1 MLATHSAYITKHYE
15 AQDLQDAV
23 KEITSKVLQLT
34 ADHQAQVSLILSTDP
49 SHTINPKPHFP
60 LQFRSLGAT
69 IHFKDSTFQKTN
81 ISNTYSI
88 TLDINFSDPYEF

>member
-23 KEITSKVLQLT
+23 TALTSKALHLT
-34 ADHQAQVSLILSTDP
+34 ADHQAQVSLTLSTDP
-49 SHTINPKPHFP
+49 SHNINPKSHFP

-69 IHFKDSTFQKTN
+69 IYFKKADFQKTN
-81 ISNTYSI
+81 ISNTYTL